1 MILVDANV
9 LLYAYYPRSDRH
21 ERCREWVER
30 AFASATPVWLA
41 WSTIL
46 AFIRIGTNGRVFEA
60 PLRVDEASKIV
71 STWLEAPAV
80 GLLAPGERYWAILRE
95 LMQSAQV
102 AGPLVMDAALAA
114 LALEHGA
121 ALCTTD
127 RDFRRFPGV
136 RLVDPTVS

>member
-30 AFASATPVWLA
+30 AFSGATPVWLA

-60 PLRVDEASKIV
+60 PLRADEAQAIV

-80 GLLAPGERYWAILRE
+80 GWLNPGERYWSILQE
-95 LMQSAQV
+95 LLQAAQV

-121 ALCTTD
+121 AVCTTD
-127 RDFRRFPGV
+127 RDFLRFPGV
-136 RLVDPTVS
+136 RLVDPTVF